1 MLVIYIDMKSE
12 NRLSKIL
19 EKRILKDEDPKTI
32 AQIDNFLNNLEVVF
46 VKWAKAHPNWKES
59 EE

>member
-1 MLVIYIDMKSE
+1 MKSE

-19 EKRILKDEDPKTI
+19 EKRILKDEDPKVV
-32 AQIDNFLNNLEVVF
+32 AQIDKYLTNLEIVF
-46 VKWAKAHPNWKES
+46 SKWAKAHPNWKEN